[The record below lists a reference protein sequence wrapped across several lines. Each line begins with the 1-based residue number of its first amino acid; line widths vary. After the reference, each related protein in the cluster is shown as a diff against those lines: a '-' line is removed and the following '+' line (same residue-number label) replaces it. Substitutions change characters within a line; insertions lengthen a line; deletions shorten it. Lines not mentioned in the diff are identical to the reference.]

1 LPSLQTRAL
10 QTVLGYKIETKLR
23 TFDSCNKPVGKEWA
37 KRLSAI
43 LTRTQDPTSEIFIA
57 GVRLTSQQT
66 FAKKRKRS
74 EGLTFDDLVSSR
86 KKVQQQNIRL
96 LNYVGVGEAK
106 IVKVDEIC
114 TDRKIVLI
122 IDATNQMR
130 ITAR

>member
-1 LPSLQTRAL
+1 M
-10 QTVLGYKIETKLR
+10 
-23 TFDSCNKPVGKEWA
+23 
-37 KRLSAI
+37 
-43 LTRTQDPTSEIFIA
+43 
-57 GVRLTSQQT
+57 TSQQT

-106 IVKVDEIC
+106 IVEVDEIC